1 MGGLSAGSIALPGTV
16 AADAGPALPGPA
28 LPGPALPGLGL
39 GQPAGHSRLALLV
52 RRAGRRLP
60 PGMRRA
66 LRVLDRRA
74 RVLAGQLRRRWHRS
88 LQLRVV
94 ATTLVICVV
103 VVTVLGFF
111 LVQQIESGLL
121 NSARTSAAHQLGEG
135 LNVAKDEGGLEG
147 SAGDRVKSLFSLTSR
162 LQSLSGPG
170 DDFDVVILAQP
181 SAGDSAFGGTFGN
194 RNLSWHS
201 VPRGLIQKV
210 TGEQQQGRTDELWS
224 TPTLM
229 RYLHGRA
236 SGPGLAIGG
245 VINTGDQL
253 YYLFPLDQQQAT
265 LGLVQHAMLF
275 GGLVLVLLLVGIV
288 SLVTRWVVVPIRD
301 AAAAARRLSDGQL
314 DERMP
319 VRGTDD
325 LAALARSFNDMGAS
339 LQEKLR
345 ELEELSKVQRQFV
358 SDVSHELRTP
368 LTTIRIAADV
378 LFAAREQLMPAASRS
393 AELLEGQLERFESL
407 LGDLLEISRYDA
419 NAATLDAESADVCD
433 LVRRAAADAEQL
445 AARRGTRIDFRL
457 PPEPCVA
464 EVDRRRVERILRNLL
479 DNAVEH
485 GEGRDVVVTV
495 AGDRDAVAVAVRDH
509 GVGFGP
515 AEAQMVFDRFW
526 RADPA
531 RARTTGGTGLGLAIS
546 LEDARLHNGW
556 LQAWG
561 ECGKG
566 SVFRL
571 TVPRMAGQE
580 LAGSPLPLRPDE
592 AEPGPELIHP
602 PLARGGPGPAGPR
615 DWPAPDSPAAGS
627 QALRP
632 SVPAHVIN
640 TSSRTA
646 GPIRRAQAVRAR
658 PVAGKRHVLR
668 WLPTVLVAVT
678 LAAGCADVPTSGLL
692 QHTGLPA
699 GTGGEQQGMDCC
711 GYIMT
716 GPGPGASPSQIVQ
729 GFLLASADFGNHHE
743 IARQY
748 LTRAASRSWQPG
760 PGPAVTVVASPPTV
774 TPAPPAFGSR
784 NTAVV
789 EISAQQLGNV
799 STSGQYVQAET
810 GQHQLNQEFTL
821 QKVDHQWRIATLPTR
836 SPQQTWISRPTSCCS
851 PRTSSSWL
859 SSPATSTTWIPRART
874 WCPTRSSCR
883 STRGIRSPT
892 WSGPC

>member
-1 MGGLSAGSIALPGTV
+1 MEGAASSSEAGRGPRGSVTLPGS
-16 AADAGPALPGPA
+16 AAVDPAA
-28 LPGPALPGLGL
+28 ALPGLGL
-39 GQPAGHSRLALLV
+39 RPPSARSRVALLV

-60 PGMRRA
+60 PRVRRA
-66 LRVLDRRA
+66 LRTIDRRA
-74 RVLAGQLRRRWHRS
+74 RVVAGRMRRRWHRS

-121 NSARTSAAHQLGEG
+121 NSARTSGAHQLANG
-135 LNVAKDEGGLEG
+135 LAVAKDERGLEG
-147 SAGDRVKSLFSLTSR
+147 SAGDRVQSLLSLAST
-162 LQSLSGPG
+162 LQGLSGPG
-170 DDFDVVILAQP
+170 DNFDVVILAQP
-181 SAGDSAFGGTFGN
+181 SGDSAFAGTYGN
-194 RNLSWHS
+194 QNVSYLS
-201 VPRGLIQKV
+201 VPGTLTRQV
-210 TGEQQQGRTDELWS
+210 TQEQQQGRTDELWS

-229 RYLHGRA
+229 RYRNGQSPA
-236 SGPGLAIGG
+236 PGLAIGG
-245 VINTGDQL
+245 VINGQYQL
-253 YYLFPLDQQQAT
+253 YYLFPMDQQQAT
-265 LGLVQHAMLF
+265 LSLVQHAMLF
-275 GGLVLVLLLVGIV
+275 GGLVLVALLVGIV
-288 SLVTRWVVVPIRD
+288 SLVTRWVVVPIRE
-301 AAAAARRLSDGQL
+301 AAGAASRLSDGQL

-339 LQEKLR
+339 LQEKLH

-378 LFAAREQLMPAASRS
+378 LFAAREQLMPAAARS

-407 LGDLLEISRYDA
+407 LADLLEISRYDA

-515 AEAQMVFDRFW
+515 AEAQLVFDRFW

-561 ECGKG
+561 EPGKG

-571 TVPRMAGQE
+571 TVPRTGGQE
-580 LAGSPLPLRPDE
+580 LVGSPLPLGPDE

-602 PLARGGPGPAGPR
+602 PLTLRV
-615 DWPAPDSPAAGS
+615 SPALAGEE
-627 QALRP
+627 L
-632 SVPAHVIN
+632 
-640 TSSRTA
+640 
-646 GPIRRAQAVRAR
+646 
-658 PVAGKRHVLR
+658 
-668 WLPTVLVAVT
+668 
-678 LAAGCADVPTSGLL
+678 
-692 QHTGLPA
+692 A
-699 GTGGEQQGMDCC
+699 GTGLAGTRVSRDRIQRPGTRHAGIQPAGSRRTGTDPE
-711 GYIMT
+711 
-716 GPGPGASPSQIVQ
+716 GPGSTGA
-729 GFLLASADFGNHHE
+729 
-743 IARQY
+743 
-748 LTRAASRSWQPG
+748 
-760 PGPAVTVVASPPTV
+760 
-774 TPAPPAFGSR
+774 GS
-784 NTAVV
+784 
-789 EISAQQLGNV
+789 G
-799 STSGQYVQAET
+799 
-810 GQHQLNQEFTL
+810 
-821 QKVDHQWRIATLPTR
+821 
-836 SPQQTWISRPTSCCS
+836 
-851 PRTSSSWL
+851 
-859 SSPATSTTWIPRART
+859 
-874 WCPTRSSCR
+874 
-883 STRGIRSPT
+883 
-892 WSGPC
+892 

>member
-1 MGGLSAGSIALPGTV
+1 MTMPGSGLAEPGTS
-16 AADAGPALPGPA
+16 
-28 LPGPALPGLGL
+28 LPGLGL
-39 GQPAGHSRLALLV
+39 GQPPAGSRITALV
-52 RRAGRRLP
+52 RRAARRLP
-60 PGMRRA
+60 PWGRRA
-66 LRVLDRRA
+66 LRTLDRRSRVIAA
-74 RVLAGQLRRRWHRS
+74 RMRRRWHRS

-121 NSARTSAAHQLGEG
+121 NSARTSGAHQLAEG
-135 LNVAKDEGGLEG
+135 LAVAKDDAGLEG
-147 SAGDRVKSLFSLTSR
+147 SAGDRVKSLLSLAST
-162 LQSLSGPG
+162 LQGLSGPG
-170 DDFDVVILAQP
+170 DTFDVVILAQP
-181 SAGDSAFGGTFGN
+181 SADSAFGGTYGN
-194 RNLSWHS
+194 HNVSWES
-201 VPRGLIQKV
+201 IPRTLRDKV
-210 TGEQQQGRTDELWS
+210 TGEQQQGRTDQLWS

-236 SGPGLAIGG
+236 PAPGLAIGG
-245 VINTGDQL
+245 VINGHDQL

-265 LGLVQHAMLF
+265 LSLVQHAMLF
-275 GGLVLVLLLVGIV
+275 GGLALVALLAGIV
-288 SLVTRWVVVPIRD
+288 SLVTRWVVVPIRE
-301 AAAAARRLSDGQL
+301 AAGAASRLSDGQL

-339 LQEKLR
+339 LQEKLHQ
-345 ELEELSKVQRQFV
+345 LEELSKVQRQFV

-378 LFAAREQLMPAASRS
+378 LFAAREQLLPAAARS

-407 LGDLLEISRYDA
+407 LADLLEISRYDA

-515 AEAQMVFDRFW
+515 AEAQLVFDRFW

-571 TVPRMAGQE
+571 TLPRTAGRE
-580 LAGSPLPLRPDE
+580 LAGSPLPLGPDE
-592 AEPGPELIHP
+592 AEPGPELIHAAL
-602 PLARGGPGPAGPR
+602 PLRVTVNPARPGPDLAGPGFTGTGSPGSAGP
-615 DWPAPDSPAAGS
+615 
-627 QALRP
+627 
-632 SVPAHVIN
+632 V
-640 TSSRTA
+640 
-646 GPIRRAQAVRAR
+646 
-658 PVAGKRHVLR
+658 
-668 WLPTVLVAVT
+668 
-678 LAAGCADVPTSGLL
+678 SG
-692 QHTGLPA
+692 
-699 GTGGEQQGMDCC
+699 
-711 GYIMT
+711 
-716 GPGPGASPSQIVQ
+716 
-729 GFLLASADFGNHHE
+729 
-743 IARQY
+743 
-748 LTRAASRSWQPG
+748 
-760 PGPAVTVVASPPTV
+760 
-774 TPAPPAFGSR
+774 
-784 NTAVV
+784 
-789 EISAQQLGNV
+789 
-799 STSGQYVQAET
+799 
-810 GQHQLNQEFTL
+810 
-821 QKVDHQWRIATLPTR
+821 
-836 SPQQTWISRPTSCCS
+836 
-851 PRTSSSWL
+851 
-859 SSPATSTTWIPRART
+859 
-874 WCPTRSSCR
+874 
-883 STRGIRSPT
+883 
-892 WSGPC
+892 